1 MNMQLS
7 VPLDPPATFW
17 IIRPSSKCHVGY
29 YNLERKFICI
39 RSFEQ
44 LEEAM
49 SFHSSVAPNN
59 SQTVYHRI
67 DMFTFECGHF
77 DETKWNPVHITSTE
91 EEAIEF
97 CYQANLKPYS
107 AA

>member
-1 MNMQLS
+1 MYDICF
-7 VPLDPPATFW
+7 PIGPPNTFW

-39 RSFEQ
+39 RSFDQ
-44 LEEAM
+44 LEDAM
-49 SFHSSVAPNN
+49 SFYSSVAPNN
-59 SQTVYHRI
+59 SQTVYSRI